1 MNYAEIEKVSAVPAP
16 ASMIETFRA
25 IGYSLETAVAD
36 IIDNSISANSK
47 NIWLNSIWRGEDSI
61 ITIHDDGNGMN
72 SEELIEALRPGT
84 KHPLDDRN
92 EGDLGRFGLGL
103 KTASFSQCRMLSV
116 ISKREGYAP
125 VYYSWDLDYVNESRQ
140 WELLRY
146 IPEEFE
152 HFFDDKNYGTLVVW
166 SKIDRLL
173 PVGTTSSDENAMAKF
188 TESMERVK
196 NHIAMTFHRFIEDKQ
211 VKLYSWERLIKP
223 WNPFLASEPATQVH
237 PEDYISNGATMRGYI
252 LPHKSRIS
260 EDVYKYAEGQNG
272 WGAQQGFY
280 VYRGRRLLLSG
291 DWLGLFR
298 KEEHYK
304 LARIQIDLSNN
315 LDTEW
320 QIDIK
325 KSTARPPL
333 SCKDQLKSYAMRV
346 RSQACE
352 AFRHRG
358 RIIKQRSGQTF
369 QPLWLDKKKGN
380 KWSFTVN
387 RDHAIIQE
395 YKDLAQTEPEKAIEM
410 LLRFVEETIPTKT
423 IFIKESEQGDSQTKP
438 FEGGDN
444 YKELIVPAK
453 LIYKNQLI
461 QGKTV
466 EQAKAFLMNLDPFN
480 NYPEL
485 IETLEEL

>member
-1 MNYAEIEKVSAVPAP
+1 MDYDNIEKVSAIPAP

-36 IIDNSISANSK
+36 IIDNSISADSK
-47 NIWLNSIWRGEDSI
+47 NIWLNSVWKGEDSV
-61 ITIHDDGNGMN
+61 ITIYDDGNGMN
-72 SEELIEALRPGT
+72 AEELIEALRPGA
-84 KHPLDDRN
+84 KHPLDDRQ

-116 ISKREGYAP
+116 ISKRAGYAS
-125 VYYSWDLDYVNESRQ
+125 VYYSWDLDYVNDSCQ
-140 WELLRY
+140 WELLKY
-146 IPEEFE
+146 IPSEFE
-152 HFFDDKNYGTLVVW
+152 HSLDDKVSGTLVIW

-173 PVGTTSSDENAMAKF
+173 PKGTTTLDENAMAKF
-188 TESMERVK
+188 TESMECVK
-196 NHIAMTFHRFIEDKQ
+196 KHIAMTFHRFIEDKQ
-211 VKLYSWERLIKP
+211 VKLYAWNKPIKP
-223 WNPFLASEPATQVH
+223 WNPFLASESATQVF
-237 PEDYISNGATMRGYI
+237 PEDYISNGATMKGYI

-260 EDVYKYAEGQNG
+260 EEVYKYGEGQNG

-280 VYRGRRLLLSG
+280 VYRGRRLLLAG

-298 KEEHYK
+298 KEDHYK

-315 LDTEW
+315 LDAEW

-333 SCKDQLKSYAMRV
+333 ACKDQLKSYALKV
-346 RSQACE
+346 RNQACE

-369 QPLWLDKKKGN
+369 QPLWLDKKKGD
-380 KWSFTVN
+380 KWSFIVN
-387 RDHAIIQE
+387 REHEIIKE
-395 YKDLAQTEPEKAIEM
+395 YKDLAQTEPEKAIDM

-423 IFIKESEQGDSQTKP
+423 IFIKESAQGDNQAKP
-438 FEGGDN
+438 FEGDTQD
-444 YKELIVPAK
+444 I
-453 LIYKNQLI
+453 KNTIEIIFRNQVK
-461 QGKTV
+461 QGKSI
-466 EQAKAFLMNLDPFN
+466 EQAKQMLINLEPFN

-485 IETLEEL
+485 IETIKL